1 MNYGSPVGQVFT
13 SILRVDVK
21 PTLIACSQRVKKGRT
36 SIEIYVPFSSD
47 SAAVYLG
54 DDLVTPESG
63 IPIRNDTSR
72 IIPVNRDSKIYLV
85 ADTPTDVA
93 IAEYTP

>member
-1 MNYGSPVGQVFT
+1 MIYGSPVGQVFT
-13 SILRVDVK
+13 SILHVGVK
-21 PTLIACSQRVKKGRT
+21 PTLIACSQRVRKGRT
-36 SIEIYVPFSSD
+36 SIEIYVPFSPD

-54 DDLVTPESG
+54 DNYVSAEIG

-72 IIPVNRDSKIYLV
+72 IIPVNTDSRIYLV
-85 ADTPTDVA
+85 ADMPTDVV